1 MDATQGSPKKAK
13 AAAPQNRPD
22 LPSVSP
28 TSTSHEPTTRKAQAG
43 SKRAREA
50 DNDDEDEDYVEE
62 SPPPKKQK
70 KTADQTGRKKT
81 GPVKGAKAEEQARKK
96 RDKTPPGRVRLLFF
110 PQRQRQIDQLSGDQ
124 IYSEFENAYKGRPL
138 PLEFFFKA
146 LEVPGTSADY
156 RQKPKALAK
165 IRDHILTFRTGIYG
179 TRAAQPSD
187 QLVDYESDDTYINP
201 REDPEVT
208 AAEQGNRKQNERD
221 QSAAQRKQKET
232 TADEPEKRPASS
244 KKRAGVPTASM
255 SNSHATPVN
264 PAKKILSNNAGRM
277 NTPVTPADP
286 MNCSFGSSSA
296 FADTLQSLD
305 NTLTTDFD
313 DSMRSSATSH
323 SIHENAALPDDDVL
337 MFDDSF
343 QKVTYQRPG
352 STESQEAASEYPQN
366 DEYQPTGREKVRY
379 DATANV
385 LPRSTRGPPSTPQV
399 GSMDDWPDR
408 YPNSRRLPIW
418 SKTKQPDDT
427 DVRDFFYTPYRR
439 FQYPEADEN
448 GETDVGQLLD
458 DYGRRGWQLGGN
470 VGLINAMAERNLDPV
485 RDMDKPW
492 KWLVRERELPNRVSE
507 NDPLGQHDAH
517 AYAMTTSLLIYEME
531 AAVRRFG
538 GDVLLQLI
546 PVIDRLRRD
555 LHGMDGGVPGNQ
567 DDQFHDPEVGP
578 GYSAAMPH
586 WQNQRI
592 QAAMADREYGLN
604 QVDDTPDDDADQWR
618 YDTVDVVEEHDRMLD
633 PEVHCRHCGDC
644 HHTQCPGR
652 SRKYAP
658 ESSRGYGA
666 HVKRPADDTDDIDA
680 EGDEEVDGHYLASKA
695 NDAGNPTTQQTPASV
710 RPTTAGKGLPEGFDV
725 QYSSDENESQKPAP
739 PKKVKKTAKARKR
752 NSPMNANEAADPRV
766 SVTNDAPSQQPRTD
780 DDPIWIDSGRVQDP
794 EKRLPDASEECRA
807 DHSAWRP
814 DHSTADEEA
823 ETQLSRGEL
832 LRREALEDP
841 EWRMRWT
848 SRPGAAAHFE
858 VVEDAAEDQGD
869 TGGDDHHIDESQS
882 GSGSESGGVSEG
894 YCEYRDGE
902 DLGSAG
908 EYVEDDDEEL

>member
-1 MDATQGSPKKAK
+1 MDATEKRSNKAK
-13 AAAPQNRPD
+13 AAAPQNGPD

-28 TSTSHEPTTRKAQAG
+28 TSTSLEPASRKAQAG

-50 DNDDEDEDYVEE
+50 DNEDEDEDYAEQ

-70 KTADQTGRKKT
+70 KTADKTGRKKT

-165 IRDHILTFRTGIYG
+165 IRDHILTFRTGVYG

-187 QLVDYESDDTYINP
+187 QLVDYENDDTYINP

-232 TADEPEKRPASS
+232 TADEPENRPASS
-244 KKRAGVPTASM
+244 KKRAGVPTAGM
-255 SNSHATPVN
+255 SNNRATPVN
-264 PAKKILSNNAGRM
+264 P
-277 NTPVTPADP
+277 
-286 MNCSFGSSSA
+286 
-296 FADTLQSLD
+296 
-305 NTLTTDFD
+305 
-313 DSMRSSATSH
+313 
-323 SIHENAALPDDDVL
+323 
-337 MFDDSF
+337 
-343 QKVTYQRPG
+343 KVTYQRPG

-379 DATANV
+379 DATANII
-385 LPRSTRGPPSTPQV
+385 PRSTRAPPSMPQV
-399 GSMDDWPDR
+399 GSMDGWPDR

-470 VGLINAMAERNLDPV
+470 VGLINAMAERDLDPV
-485 RDMDKPW
+485 REMDKPW
-492 KWLVRERELPNRVSE
+492 KWLVRERELPNRASE

-531 AAVRRFG
+531 TAVRRFG

-546 PVIDRLRRD
+546 PVIDRLRKD

-592 QAAMADREYGLN
+592 LAAMADREYGLN

-658 ESSRGYGA
+658 ESSRGYGT
-666 HVKRPADDTDDIDA
+666 HVKRPADDTDDASDVDA
-680 EGDEEVDGHYLASKA
+680 EGDEEVDDRYLASKA
-695 NDAGNPTTQQTPASV
+695 DQAGHTFQQAPTST
-710 RPTTAGKGLPEGFDV
+710 RPTTAGKSLPEGFDV

-739 PKKVKKTAKARKR
+739 PKKVKKTAKASKR

-794 EKRLPDASEECRA
+794 EKRLSDASEECRA
-807 DHSAWRP
+807 

-894 YCEYRDGE
+894 YSEYRDGE